1 MDCKFLNKDILNEL
15 YRDKELKN
23 NTFTMEEFNLIPLNE
38 NYIKNQQIKKDV
50 EIKKQEL
57 YEKEVIIVEK

>member
-38 NYIKNQQIKKDV
+38 NYIKNQQIKKEV

>member
-1 MDCKFLNKDILNEL
+1 MNCKFLNKDILNEL

-23 NTFTMEEFNLIPLNE
+23 NTFTMEEFNMIPLNE

>member
-15 YRDKELKN
+15 YRDKTLKN
-23 NTFTMEEFNLIPLNE
+23 NTFTIEEFNLIPMNE
-38 NYIKNQQIKKDV
+38 NYIKNQQIKKEV

-57 YEKEVIIVEK
+57 YEKEVIILEK